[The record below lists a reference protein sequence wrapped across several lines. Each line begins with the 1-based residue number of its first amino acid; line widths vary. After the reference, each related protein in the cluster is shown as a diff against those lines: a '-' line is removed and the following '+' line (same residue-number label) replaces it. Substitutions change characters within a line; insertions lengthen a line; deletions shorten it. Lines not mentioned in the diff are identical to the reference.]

1 MKFLGLII
9 RNLFHSRR
17 RTIFT
22 ILSIT
27 IALFLFTTLRT
38 VITAFN
44 SAVEVADA
52 ARLIVRRST
61 SLVFPLPLSYRD
73 RIAAVDGVTGI
84 TWANWFG
91 GQYQEPRNFFAKFAV
106 DSKTYFDIYPELEI
120 PADQMR
126 AYQAE
131 RSAAIVGEG
140 LARKYGFKLGDTIPV
155 TGTIYPHPEGEWRF
169 VVRGIYHPRT
179 PDVDSNTM
187 YFHWD
192 YLNQT
197 MGDAGQVGIYIIRL
211 GNPELTGR
219 VTGEI
224 DAKFANSPA
233 ETKTETEEAFQ
244 LSFISMMGNIAFL
257 VNAIGAAVIFAI
269 LLVTF
274 NTMMMAA
281 RERTG
286 EIAIMKALGY
296 GDGLILW
303 LVIGEAVLIS
313 LAGGLLGTLG
323 AWAIFSVFDFNAGGM
338 VPSFI
343 VKPQT
348 IVFGLLLSLAMGILS
363 GVVPAIQASRLRI
376 AQAFREVM

>member
-1 MKFLGLII
+1 MKFLGLVI

-27 IALFLFTTLRT
+27 IALFLFTTLQT

-44 SAVEVADA
+44 SAVEFADA

-61 SLVFPLPLSYRD
+61 SLVFPLPLAYRE

-91 GQYQEPRNFFAKFAV
+91 GVYQDPKQFFAKFAV
-106 DSKTYFDIYPELEI
+106 DSKTYFDIYPEIEV
-120 PADQMR
+120 PADQMK
-126 AYQAE
+126 AYQSE
-131 RSAAIVGEG
+131 RTATIVGEG
-140 LARKYGFKLGDTIPV
+140 LAKKYGWKIGDTIPI
-155 TGTIYPHPEGEWRF
+155 TGTIYPHPDGEWRF
-169 VVRGIYHPRT
+169 IVRGIYHPRSS
-179 PDVDSNTM
+179 DVDANTM

-197 MGDAGQVGIYIIRL
+197 FQEAGIVGIYIIRL
-211 GNPELTGR
+211 ASPDLSAR
-219 VTGEI
+219 VASDI
-224 DAKFANSPA
+224 DAAFANSPA

-244 LSFISMMGNIAFL
+244 ASFISMMGNIAFL
-257 VNAIGAAVIFAI
+257 VNAIGAAVVFAI

-296 GDGLILW
+296 GDGLILV
-303 LVIGEAVLIS
+303 LVIGEALLIS
-313 LAGGLLGTLG
+313 LTGGLLGTLG
-323 AWAIFSVFDFNAGGM
+323 AWGFFTLIKFNAGGM

-343 VKPQT
+343 VKPTT
-348 IVFGLLLSLAMGILS
+348 IVFGILLSITMGILS
-363 GVVPAIQASRLRI
+363 GIVPAVQASRLRI